1 MDWKKIVGFC
11 PCWACF
17 WVGHWVSKPFEH
29 FDCLAFLYPVYNTLM
44 CWSVN
49 INDWAGLD
57 VWQDATEHSRLSDM
71 TRNYADM
78 LYETGRE
85 EELKKASWIVPNTQE
100 VNRPQVYG
108 IANCGYAAYRETDPS
123 KVSPEL
129 EKKMRRELIAYKR
142 QKER

>member
-1 MDWKKIVGFC
+1 MNWKKIVGFC

-29 FDCLAFLYPVYNTLM
+29 FDRLAFLYPVYNTLM
-44 CWSVN
+44 CWSLS

-57 VWQDATEHSRLSDM
+57 AWRAPEHPRLRDM
-71 TRNYADM
+71 ARNYADM

-85 EELKKASWIVPNTQE
+85 EELKKASWLVPSTQE
-100 VNRPQVYG
+100 INWGFSFSDAV
-108 IANCGYAAYRETDPS
+108 YREIDPS
-123 KVSPEL
+123 KVLPEL